1 MIDPVSAM
9 GYFRGDVPHI
19 PGVLE
24 RSGRESVRAAE
35 KKKNHANGGKKQQTP
50 SFYAKT
56 RRHAYQV
63 TLIIEQLRPL
73 PMPISAT

>member
-9 GYFRGDVPHI
+9 GYFRSDVPHI

-24 RSGRESVRAAE
+24 RSGRESVRTAE
-35 KKKNHANGGKKQQTP
+35 KKKNHADGGVKQQAL
-50 SFYAKT
+50 SLYAQT

-73 PMPISAT
+73 PMPMSAT